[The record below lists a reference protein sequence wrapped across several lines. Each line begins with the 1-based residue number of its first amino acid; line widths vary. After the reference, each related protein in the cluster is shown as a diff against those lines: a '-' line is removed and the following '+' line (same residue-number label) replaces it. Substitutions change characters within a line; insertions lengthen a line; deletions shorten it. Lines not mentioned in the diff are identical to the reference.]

1 MRPLAA
7 AALVS
12 SLTLVLGAQAPKPK
26 PETGKAAKPAKVNWD
41 GEWTLVAD
49 ESDKL
54 DAAIESHVADLNFA
68 MKVYWKKKL
77 QNACTVWP
85 NLDILAAS
93 SFTLTLGRERPVTL
107 NPDGTATDW
116 KRKDDEVFQAS
127 LRVDGPR
134 MVQTLEAKDHT
145 LSLAYSLRPEEDTL
159 ALQVTYTHAKL
170 SNPFSYKLV
179 YRRK

>member
-1 MRPLAA
+1 MRL
-7 AALVS
+7 LVATILLS
-12 SLTLVLGAQAPKPK
+12 SLPLVLGAQAPKPK
-26 PETGKAAKPAKVNWD
+26 SEAAKAVKVDWD

-54 DAAIESHVADLNFA
+54 EGAIEAHVADLNFA

-77 QNACTVWP
+77 KNACTAWP
-85 NLDILAAS
+85 SLDILAAS

-107 NPDGTATDW
+107 DPDGTATDW
-116 KRKDDEVFQAS
+116 KRKDDEAFQAS

-145 LSLAYSLRPEEDTL
+145 LGLAYSLRPDGESL
-159 ALQVTYTHAKL
+159 ALQVTYTHPKL
-170 SNPFSYKLV
+170 ATPFSYKLV
-179 YRRK
+179 YRRKG